1 MDLLPTEVIDSRDD
15 PLLEA
20 WPWIL
25 DFGRVFFGAVFA
37 RFTSSVVLISRMGFE
52 ARFANYVGNCLAESW
67 LSMEIG
73 DWSLRS
79 QASGEMSR
87 CFLYALAVPKGTSSS
102 NIISF
107 HSRMVVFCTGL
118 SRGGDQRRG
127 KVENRVTTRVWI

>member
-67 LSMEIG
+67 PSMEIG
-73 DWSLRS
+73 
-79 QASGEMSR
+79 A
-87 CFLYALAVPKGTSSS
+87 YV
-102 NIISF
+102 
-107 HSRMVVFCTGL
+107 
-118 SRGGDQRRG
+118 RRPRA
-127 KVENRVTTRVWI
+127 KCPDVSCMR